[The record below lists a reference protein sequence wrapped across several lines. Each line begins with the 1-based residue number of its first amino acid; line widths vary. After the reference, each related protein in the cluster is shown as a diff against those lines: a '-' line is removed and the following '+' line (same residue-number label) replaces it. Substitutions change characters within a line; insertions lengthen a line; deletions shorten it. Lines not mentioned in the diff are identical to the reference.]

1 MGLTECGLVAML
13 PAGLDADNLGL
24 VKLSRSV
31 CGMLRLA
38 ASTCGKALLYLA
50 MREQEQKQHQFHPT
64 VQAQR

>member
-13 PAGLDADNLGL
+13 PAGLDADNLG
-24 VKLSRSV
+24 V

-50 MREQEQKQHQFHPT
+50 MREQEQKQYQCHPA